1 MIRRLLSL
9 LAVVASVTL
18 PSAATSSE
26 LIRLTDRDDLLGWE
40 AVGRIDLGQD
50 GYCTGTLIAD
60 NLVLTAAHCVFD
72 KRGAPVLAERIV
84 FRAGLRDGAAIAA
97 RNIRRFAVADGYAPS
112 VGMSPDN
119 IRRDVALLELS
130 TPIPTAT
137 ASPFALHQN
146 PTRGDDVS
154 VVSYGQ
160 HRDDALSWERECDV
174 LRRGQGLISFDC
186 NVTFGSSGAPVFSD
200 GGYRARIV
208 SLVVGGR
215 KTEHGTTVAYG
226 MELPDTVAALK
237 RKLRAMPSSFPK
249 STGIR
254 RNSAETALFPPRA
267 PTARPPQAHIP
278 VRNSQSPSISKPHRG
293 LETGFLPPQIR
304 VVRRRITG
312 RHKPPVPVGK
322 AST

>member
-9 LAVVASVTL
+9 SALVASIALPTL
-18 PSAATSSE
+18 ATPSE
-26 LIRLTDRDDLLGWE
+26 LIRLTNRDDLLGWE
-40 AVGRIDLGQD
+40 AVGRVDLGQD
-50 GYCTGTLIAD
+50 SYCTGTLIAD

-72 KRGAPVLAERIV
+72 KHGAPLLPERIV

-97 RNIRRFAVADGYAPS
+97 RNIRRYVVADGYAPS
-112 VGMSPDN
+112 DGMSADN
-119 IRRDVALLELS
+119 IRRDVALLELGIA
-130 TPIPTAT
+130 IPTAT
-137 ASPFALHQN
+137 ASPFALHMN

-154 VVSYGQ
+154 VVSYGR

-215 KTEHGTTVAYG
+215 KTEHGTTIAYG
-226 MELPDTVAALK
+226 MELPDTVDALK
-237 RKLRAMPSSFPK
+237 RKLRAMPSTFPT

-254 RNSAETALFPPRA
+254 RNSAKTALFPPTGTNGQA
-267 PTARPPQAHIP
+267 TAGTHPGPKFA
-278 VRNSQSPSISKPHRG
+278 KP
-293 LETGFLPPQIR
+293 
-304 VVRRRITG
+304 
-312 RHKPPVPVGK
+312 
-322 AST
+322 